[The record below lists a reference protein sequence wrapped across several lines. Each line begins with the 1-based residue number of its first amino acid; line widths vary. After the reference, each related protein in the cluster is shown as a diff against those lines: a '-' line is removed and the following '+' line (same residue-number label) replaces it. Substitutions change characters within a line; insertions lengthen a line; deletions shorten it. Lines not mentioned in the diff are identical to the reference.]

1 MTLSSQLFE
10 QAQALFPGGVNS
22 PVRAFKSVGGTP
34 VFFKEGRGAYLI
46 DVDGK
51 EYIDYVGSWG
61 SMILGHCNPA
71 VVEAAREAVG
81 HFLSFGAPSVQ
92 EIELGKRI
100 IELMP
105 SMEKI
110 RFMNSGTEATMTALR
125 LARGYTGRNKI
136 IKFKGC
142 YHGHSDFLL
151 AKAGSGVLTLG
162 IPSTP
167 GVPASV
173 TEHTL
178 IADYNQLDEV
188 VLLFKNNGHDIAAV
202 IVEPVCGNMGF
213 VLPQEGFLQGLRALC
228 DQYGALL
235 LFDEVMTGFRVALG
249 GAQALFNVKPDLT
262 TLGKVIGGG
271 MPVGALGGRAE
282 IMDYLAPLGGVYQ
295 AGTLSGNP
303 LVMTI
308 GLATIN
314 QLATPGFFARLS
326 KTTNILVQ
334 GLNELGDRL
343 GIPLHALSRGGMFG
357 FFFNPKKEIAH
368 FSDIAEGNEALFN
381 CFFHGMLDKGIYL
394 APSMFEAGF
403 VSICHGQ
410 DEIDKTLSAAEETLQ
425 DSVTKNLMPP
435 RRSLA
440 EAPREKTHQEALIQT
455 ADYFNQTGFDRW
467 KLIYSNSDKA
477 NFVQKIIRKGHNQI
491 IDSLIKYL
499 TETNNI
505 RGKRFCDAGCGVGMV
520 AIELSKQ
527 EPSAIF
533 ASDISQAMVNEAKSR
548 YQQQGNL
555 KTETHFTVSNLEDL
569 QGKFDNVICLDVIFH
584 YPQEVAEQMVDKLF
598 QLGNHMVIISF
609 APYSIF
615 FAGWKK
621 LGGFFPGA
629 KKATRAHLLKM
640 KPFINLAKKY
650 NFKPVFIKKT
660 KAVFYYSTLVI
671 FEKKP

>member
-61 SMILGHCNPA
+61 PMILGHCNNT
-71 VVEAAREAVG
+71 VVEAAREALG

-105 SMEKI
+105 AMEKI
-110 RFMNSGTEATMTALR
+110 RLMNSGTEATMTAIR
-125 LARGYTGRNKI
+125 LARGYTNRNKI

-142 YHGHSDFLL
+142 YHGHSDCLL

-178 IADYNQLDEV
+178 IADYNRLDEV
-188 VLLFKNNGHDIAAV
+188 ALLFKNYGQDIAAI
-202 IVEPVCGNMGF
+202 IVEPICGNMGF
-213 VLPQEGFLQGLRALC
+213 VLPQEGFLQGLRSLC

-235 LFDEVMTGFRVALG
+235 IFDEVMTGFRVALG
-249 GAQALFNVKPDLT
+249 GAQSLFNIKPDLT

-271 MPVGALGGRAE
+271 MPVGALGGRAD
-282 IMDYLAPLGGVYQ
+282 IMDYLAPVGGVYQ

-303 LVMTI
+303 LVMTV
-308 GLATIN
+308 GLATIE
-314 QLATPGFFARLS
+314 QLAAPGFFDRLS
-326 KTTNILVQ
+326 KTTDSLVH
-334 GLNELGDRL
+334 GLNELGERL
-343 GIPLHALSRGGMFG
+343 GLPLQAFSRGGMFG
-357 FFFNPKKEIAH
+357 FFFNPKKEIAN
-368 FSDIAEGNEALFN
+368 FSDVAEGNEALFN
-381 CFFHGMLDKGIYL
+381 FFFHGMLDKGVYL

-403 VSICHGQ
+403 VSICHSQ
-410 DEIDKTLSAAEETLQ
+410 DDIDKTLSAAEETLK
-425 DSVTKNLMPP
+425 DALKKKFNASD
-435 RRSLA
+435 
-440 EAPREKTHQEALIQT
+440 EALSAHQEALTQT
-455 ADYFNQTGFDRW
+455 ADYFNQTGFERW
-467 KLIYSNSDKA
+467 KLIYSQSDKA
-477 NFVQKIIRKGHNQI
+477 NFIQKRIRKGHQQVVEN
-491 IDSLIKYL
+491 LISYL
-499 TETNNI
+499 KETDNI
-505 RGKRFCDAGCGVGMV
+505 RNKSFCDAGCGVGIV

-527 EPSAIF
+527 SPSVIF
-533 ASDISQAMVNEAKSR
+533 ASDISEAMVTEAKNR
-548 YQQQGNL
+548 YSQQGNL
-555 KTETHFTVSNLEDL
+555 KTKAQFSVSNLEDL

-584 YPQEVAEQMVDKLF
+584 YPQPAAEQMVDKLF
-598 QLGNHMVIISF
+598 QLADKMVIISF
-609 APYSIF
+609 APHSVLL
-615 FAGWKK
+615 AAWKK
-621 LGGFFPGA
+621 IGELLPGA
-629 KKATRAHLLKM
+629 KKATRAYLLKM

-650 NFKPVFIKKT
+650 DFKPVFIKKT
-660 KAVFYYSTLVI
+660 NAVFYYSTLVI
-671 FEKKP
+671 FEKNH